1 MRPRPPLL
9 SLVLAA
15 SLSTSISRSACA
27 QPRRSES
34 ADRAAIA
41 ATAREFSARYM
52 RGDAAGMT
60 ALYTEDGVIFP
71 GGRPMIRGREAIQQY
86 WTMPPGVQ
94 MVEHQTVSD
103 SVVIVGNTAYDWG
116 TFHSRVSRDDEPG
129 NRGYGKYVIV
139 WRRGDDGQ
147 WRMHLD
153 IWNGSPAP

>member
-1 MRPRPPLL
+1 MRPLPPLL
-9 SLVLAA
+9 ALVLAA
-15 SLSTSISRSACA
+15 SLSTSISRPASA
-27 QPRRSES
+27 QPRRSEPD
-34 ADRAAIA
+34 DRAAIA
-41 ATAREFSARYM
+41 AIAKEFSARYM

-60 ALYTEDGVIFP
+60 ALYTDDGVIFP

-86 WTMPPGVQ
+86 WTMPPGVK

-103 SVVIVGNTAYDWG
+103 SIVIVGNTAYDWG
-116 TFHSRVSRDDEPG
+116 TFHSRVSRNGEAG